1 MFEDVR
7 GRLRERL
14 QASNIDA
21 YLAYTPA
28 NIYYTTGFFSPLVN
42 LSWRLMG
49 TDMALIPADPALA
62 PALITSDFVA
72 TPARAATALD
82 DIRTYR
88 MWVENRDIDVIAGP
102 PRAEAQISRPAQF
115 DKAEIH
121 RLLREALGE
130 RGLST
135 ATIGTDL
142 QYIYHDSLEWLQR
155 ANPECRFVD
164 MTGALYELRAIKY
177 PQEIEMHR
185 NAARLFEA
193 GIHRA
198 VSEAREGQSARDIH
212 YLYQAGA
219 LEAAMSPA
227 MSGSGL
233 GEFQGAFGFTSAG
246 TGARASFGSTSG
258 LASGDLIK
266 FDCGVTVGGYY
277 SDCGRTF
284 VYGKASAEQRRVHEA
299 LQSAHAVIRDM
310 MRPGV
315 VISDVFRAAAA
326 EVAAH
331 GFPNYSRGHFG
342 HSIGLDTFVEEPP
355 FISANEHGGLQPGMV
370 LCLETPYYSASLGSY
385 QIEDMALITGDGC
398 EFFNTLPHGL
408 VEL

>member
-7 GRLRERL
+7 SRLRERL

-28 NIYYTTGFFSPLVN
+28 NIYYTIGFFSPLVN

-49 TDMALIPADPALA
+49 TDMALIPADPTLA

-72 TPARAATALD
+72 GPAKAATGLD

-102 PRAEAQISRPAQF
+102 PRAESQISRPAQF

-121 RLLREALGE
+121 RRLREALGE
-130 RGLST
+130 RGLSS

-142 QYIYHDSLEWLQR
+142 QYMYHDSLEWLQR
-155 ANPECRFVD
+155 TNPECRFAD
-164 MTGALYELRAIKY
+164 MTGALYEMRAIKY
-177 PQEIEMHR
+177 PQEIELHR

-193 GIHRA
+193 GINRA
-198 VSEAREGQSARDIH
+198 VADAREGHSARDIH

-219 LEAAMSPA
+219 LDAARADPN
-227 MSGSGL
+227 L
-233 GEFQGAFGFTSAG
+233 GELQGAFGFTSVGA
-246 TGARASFGSTSG
+246 GARASFGGTSG
-258 LASGDLIK
+258 LANGDLVK

-284 VYGKASAEQRRVHEA
+284 VFGKASDEQRRVYEA
-299 LQSAHAVIRDM
+299 LQSAHAVARDM

-315 VISDVFRAAAA
+315 VISEVFRAAAA
-326 EVAAH
+326 EVAAQ

-355 FISANEHGGLQPGMV
+355 FVSADEHAELQPGMV

-385 QIEDMALITGDGC
+385 QIEDMVLITENGC
-398 EFFNTLPHGL
+398 EFFNTLPYDL